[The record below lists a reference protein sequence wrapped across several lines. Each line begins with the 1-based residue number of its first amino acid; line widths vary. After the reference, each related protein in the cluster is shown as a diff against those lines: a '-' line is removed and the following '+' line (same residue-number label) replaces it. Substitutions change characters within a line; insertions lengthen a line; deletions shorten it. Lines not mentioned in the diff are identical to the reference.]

1 MMRKDSHTIRRTL
14 KRAFTLI
21 EILIVVVILGI
32 LAAIITPQFASATGD
47 AKAGNIKS
55 QLSMMQRQIDLF
67 YARNSRFPFPASAGS
82 ADWVEMTGDED
93 GDGTIEAGE
102 NTYFKTIPSNPA
114 WDPASAAE
122 ASMIEVVATG
132 TRGSANAG
140 WVWELDTYTIHA
152 SYFDEDT
159 GSVTT
164 NATD

>member
-21 EILIVVVILGI
+21 EIMIVVVILGI

-55 QLSMMQRQIDLF
+55 QLSMMQRQVDLF
-67 YARNSRFPFPASAGS
+67 YARNGRFPFPSSAGP
-82 ADWVEMTGDED
+82 ADWDEMTGDED

-102 NTYFKTIPSNPA
+102 NTYFKTVPANPA
-114 WDPASAAE
+114 WDPAGAPE
-122 ASMIEVVATG
+122 ASMIDVVAAG
-132 TRGSANAG
+132 TRGSSAAG

-152 SYFDEDT
+152 SYFNEDT
-159 GSVTT
+159 GLVTT
-164 NATD
+164 TATD